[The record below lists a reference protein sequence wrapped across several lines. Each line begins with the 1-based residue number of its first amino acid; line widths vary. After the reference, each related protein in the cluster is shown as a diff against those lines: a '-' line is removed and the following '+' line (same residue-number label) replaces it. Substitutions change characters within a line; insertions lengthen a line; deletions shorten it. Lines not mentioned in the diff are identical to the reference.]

1 MKILAIF
8 LLVGYLFPV
17 SVWAQTSVY
26 GTVTDASSGEPLV
39 GANIQAV
46 STQSGTVADL
56 NGNYSLK
63 LSQDTATL
71 QISFVGYRTQQI
83 RINGNG
89 NSIKKLITL
98 SPSASLEEVVIQAIR
113 ADRQA
118 PVTQTTVERETIE
131 QQYVGQDAL
140 FVLEETTPSIL
151 TYSESGTRLTN
162 YGQMRLRGIDQTRI
176 NMTLNGVPLN
186 DMIDQGVFFSNF
198 TDFGNSI
205 SSVQVQRGVGTT
217 TNGTASYAGS
227 INFESVNLD
236 DSVASA
242 EIQLTG
248 GSFNTLRASGEVK
261 TGKLANNLA
270 FYTRFS
276 RTTSDGYRNHTGSR
290 SYSFFFS
297 GGYFGKKDL
306 IKLTAFTGRS
316 KNELAYLPVALP
328 DIQRDP
334 KTNYVSENDTDDFG
348 QHLVQLQYTRILNS
362 RTSWVSSTYYGAAGG
377 DFPAGFSDENENFT
391 QINYPLFNDHYGFM
405 TYLNHTS
412 YSGRFNVNGG
422 LHVYTF
428 QRENIEAVIVPAT
441 AEPYYQDQSQKNE
454 FSLFGKV
461 DYEWNKLM
469 LFADLQ
475 LRTVSLNLTPDESF
489 LGQNA
494 SIPNRTWTFINPKVG
509 VTYRFTP
516 LIDAY
521 ASFGRSGRE
530 PTRFDI
536 LGSTQ
541 INAFNLASVQDENSV
556 QAEYVNDFEVGVR
569 VHRGKLAG
577 QVNLFYM
584 QFENEIAPIGENIP
598 EGFVQLRKNVPNSY
612 RRGIELDGK
621 YTPTDRWT
629 IAGNLTYMQSNIDEF
644 APDGS
649 DQIFLDV
656 EPIVS
661 PEWLVNASV
670 GHEFTS
676 WLGAS
681 VSGRYVSESFL
692 EPTNQADL
700 MLPSFFVMDTQVT
713 AKFRKHE
720 LSIHTNNLFDTEYYS
735 FGQPVEY
742 EGQTVPGYFVQ
753 PPRHVYAILRL
764 RF

>member
-1 MKILAIF
+1 MRILATF
-8 LLVGYLFPV
+8 LLVGCLFSV
-17 SVWAQTSVY
+17 STWAQTLVY
-26 GTVTDASSGEPLV
+26 GTVTDASTGEPLV
-39 GANIQAV
+39 GANVQIS
-46 STQSGTVADL
+46 STQQGTTTDL
-56 NGNYSLK
+56 QGKYQLE
-63 LSQDTATL
+63 LTTDAATL
-71 QISFVGYRTQQI
+71 RISYVGYQVREI
-83 RINGNG
+83 KVNGAG
-89 NSIKKLITL
+89 EAVQHSISLF
-98 SPSASLEEVVIQAIR
+98 PSASLEEVVIQAIR
-113 ADRQA
+113 ADQQA

-248 GSFNTLRASGEVK
+248 GSFNTWRASGEVK
-261 TGKLANNLA
+261 TGRLDNNLA

-276 RTTSDGYRNHTGSR
+276 RTTSDGYRNHTGTD

-297 GGYFGKKDL
+297 GGYFGEKDL
-306 IKLTAFTGRS
+306 LKLTAFTGRS

-328 DIQRDP
+328 DIERDP
-334 KTNYVSENDTDDFG
+334 RTNYVSENDTDDFG
-348 QHLVQLQYTRILNS
+348 QQFIQLQYTRIIS
-362 RTSWVSSTYYGAAGG
+362 PRTSSVSSVYYGGAGG
-377 DFPAGFSDENENFT
+377 DFPAGFTDGDGNFT
-391 QINYPLFNDHYGFM
+391 QTNFPLFNDHYGLM

-412 YSGRFNVNGG
+412 YNGRLNVNGG
-422 LHVYTF
+422 LHAYTF
-428 QRENIEAVIVPAT
+428 RRENLEAAVPT
-441 AEPYYQDQSQKNE
+441 VAEPYYQDQSQKDE
-454 FSLFGKV
+454 LSVFGKV
-461 DYEWNKLM
+461 SYEWNQLM
-469 LFADLQ
+469 FFGDLQ
-475 LRTVSLNLTPDESF
+475 LRTVSLSLIPDEAF
-489 LGQNA
+489 LQQSA
-494 SIPNRTWTFINPKVG
+494 SIPDRNWTFLNPKVG
-509 VTYRFTP
+509 VTYQFTS
-516 LIDAY
+516 LLDAY

-541 INAFNLASVQDENSV
+541 INTSNLASVQDENV
-556 QAEYVNDFEVGVR
+556 VKAEYVNDLEVGVR
-569 VHRGKLAG
+569 VHRGKLVG
-577 QVNLFYM
+577 QANIFYM
-584 QFENEIAPIGENIP
+584 QFENEIAPIGEFIP
-598 EGFVQLRKNVPNSY
+598 ENFVQLRKNVPNSY

-621 YTPTDRWT
+621 YVPTDKWT

-644 APDGS
+644 APEGA
-649 DQIFLDV
+649 DQVFRDV
-656 EPIVS
+656 EPLVS
-661 PEWLVNASV
+661 PEWLINVSA
-670 GHEFTS
+670 GYELTD
-676 WLGAS
+676 WLAAA

-692 EPTNQADL
+692 EPTNQPDL
-700 MLPSFFVMDTQVT
+700 ILPSFFVMDAQLT
-713 AKFRKHE
+713 AKFRKHD
-720 LSIHTNNLFDTEYYS
+720 LSIHANNLFDTEYYS
-735 FGQPVEY
+735 FGQPVQF
-742 EGQTVPGYFVQ
+742 EGRTVPGYFVQ

>member
-1 MKILAIF
+1 MRILATF
-8 LLVGYLFPV
+8 LLVGCLFSV
-17 SVWAQTSVY
+17 SAWAQTSVY

-39 GANIQAV
+39 GANIQIS
-46 STQSGTVADL
+46 STQQGTTTDL
-56 NGNYSLK
+56 QGKYQLE
-63 LSQDTATL
+63 LTTDTATL
-71 QISFVGYRTQQI
+71 RISYVGYQARE
-83 RINGNG
+83 INVNG
-89 NSIKKLITL
+89 ADEAVQRSVSL
-98 SPSASLEEVVIQAIR
+98 SRSASLEEVVIQAIR

-227 INFESVNLD
+227 INFESVNLG

-248 GSFNTLRASGEVK
+248 GSFNTWRASGEVK
-261 TGKLANNLA
+261 TGRLDNNLA

-276 RTTSDGYRNHTGSR
+276 RTTSDGYRDHTGSD

-297 GGYFGKKDL
+297 GGYFGDKDL

-316 KNELAYLPVALP
+316 QNELAYLAVALP
-328 DIQRDP
+328 DIERDP
-334 KTNYVSENDTDDFG
+334 KTNYVSENDIDDFG
-348 QHLVQLQYTRILNS
+348 QQFIQLQYTRIIS
-362 RTSWVSSTYYGAAGG
+362 PRTSSVSSVYYGGAGG
-377 DFPAGFSDENENFT
+377 DFPAGFPDENGNFT

-412 YSGRFNVNGG
+412 YNGRFNLNGG
-422 LHVYTF
+422 LHAYTF
-428 QRENIEAVIVPAT
+428 QRENIEAIVPT
-441 AEPYYQDQSQKNE
+441 INEPYYQDQSRKNE
-454 FSLFGKV
+454 LSLFGKM
-461 DYEWNKLM
+461 DYEWNQFM

-475 LRTVSLNLTPDESF
+475 LRTVSLSLTPDETF
-489 LGQNA
+489 LGQTANITDR
-494 SIPNRTWTFINPKVG
+494 SWTFLNPKVG

-516 LIDAY
+516 LVDAY

-541 INAFNLASVQDENSV
+541 INSFNLASVQDENSV
-556 QAEYVNDFEVGVR
+556 KAEYVNDFEAGVR
-569 VHRGKLAG
+569 IHWGKLAG
-577 QVNLFYM
+577 QANLFYM

-621 YTPTDRWT
+621 YVPTDKWT

-644 APDGS
+644 APEGA
-649 DQIFLDV
+649 DQVFRDV
-656 EPIVS
+656 EPAIS
-661 PEWLVNASV
+661 PEWLVNVSV
-670 GHEFTS
+670 SYEFTN
-676 WLGAS
+676 WLTTS
-681 VSGRYVSESFL
+681 LNGRYVSESFL
-692 EPTNQADL
+692 EPTNQPDL
-700 MLPSFFVMDTQVT
+700 ILPSFFVMDAQVT

-720 LSIHTNNLFDTEYYS
+720 LSVHANNLFDTEYYS
-735 FGQPVEY
+735 FGQPVFY